1 MMPAVSGRKQIPP
14 GGGICFFFSLFFYF
28 FTFLFFLVETLLKSL
43 AFPWQ
48 NSTEPAFPAA
58 LNILFIILFHFS
70 FHLLSWSLFISWL
83 MKDEEYSNSAV
94 LAVISRPDDL
104 FIYKKMTIAS
114 QSYRWNTAPLSFLGN
129 SHFMRFYYLVEF
141 IPREKLLLSLSG
153 FIPERKR
160 EQGFNF
166 SVYFFCL

>member
-1 MMPAVSGRKQIPP
+1 
-14 GGGICFFFSLFFYF
+14 
-28 FTFLFFLVETLLKSL
+28 
-43 AFPWQ
+43 
-48 NSTEPAFPAA
+48 
-58 LNILFIILFHFS
+58 
-70 FHLLSWSLFISWL
+70 
-83 MKDEEYSNSAV
+83 
-94 LAVISRPDDL
+94 
-104 FIYKKMTIAS
+104 MTIAS

-166 SVYFFCL
+166 SVYFFLSVNNRNFNGINYLLHGWNSKYINVNYPLTLLFFEQILLFCFKKPPVSLS